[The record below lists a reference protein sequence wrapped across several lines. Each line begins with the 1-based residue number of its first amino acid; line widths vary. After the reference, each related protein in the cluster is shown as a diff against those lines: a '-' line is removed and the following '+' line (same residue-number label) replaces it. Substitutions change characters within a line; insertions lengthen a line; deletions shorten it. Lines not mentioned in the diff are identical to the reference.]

1 MQNQVN
7 ALPPSP
13 ALRCIEICAGA
24 GGQALGL
31 ERGGFEHAALV
42 EVDADAVDT
51 LRTNRP
57 HWNVLQ
63 ADVRSLPARDLRTE
77 GESIALLAAGVPC
90 PPFSLA
96 GKQLG
101 ADDERDLFP
110 VLLALAAGLRPQAVL
125 IENVKGILQTK
136 FDGYRTAV
144 LQKLKGLG
152 YVTSWRLVR
161 ACDFGVPQLRPRAVL
176 VAMRP
181 ASFAHFIWPEPTTCV
196 ETAPSVG
203 RVLYES
209 MASQG
214 WELAR
219 EWADSAMR
227 IAPTLCGGSRKH
239 GGADL
244 GPSRARQAWAELGVN
259 GSSVADAPPVPGTP
273 LPVKLTVAQM
283 ALLQGFPADW
293 TFAGRKT
300 SAYRQVGNAF
310 PPPVAEAVGRSLATA
325 LTQAVSTADAGSP
338 HTGWL
343 GSEPSGNR
351 LRPVPV
357 ESPGVMA

>member
-1 MQNQVN
+1 MQNQLN
-7 ALPPSP
+7 TPPKNRALT
-13 ALRCIEICAGA
+13 CIEICAGA

-31 ERGGFEHAALV
+31 ERAGFEHAALV
-42 EVDADAVDT
+42 ELDADATST

-57 HWNVLQ
+57 QWNVLHED
-63 ADVRSLPARDLRTE
+63 ARSLLAHDLRPTE
-77 GESIALLAAGVPC
+77 QNVALLAAGVPC

-110 VLLALAAGLRPQAVL
+110 VILALADGLQPQAIL
-125 IENVKGILQTK
+125 IENVKGILQKK
-136 FDGYRTAV
+136 FDNYRTAV
-144 LQKLKGLG
+144 LRQLEDLG
-152 YVTSWRLVR
+152 YATSWRLLR
-161 ACDFGVPQLRPRAVL
+161 ACDFGVPQLRPRSVL

-181 ASFAHFIWPEPTTCV
+181 ASFSRFKWPEPTSCPD
-196 ETAPSVG
+196 TAPSVG
-203 RVLYES
+203 GVLFES

-239 GGADL
+239 GGPDL

-259 GSSVADAPPVPGTP
+259 GSSVADAPPLPGSL
-273 LPVKLTVAQM
+273 LPVKLTVAQI
-283 ALLQGFPADW
+283 ALLQGFPPDW
-293 TFAGRKT
+293 AFTGRKT

-310 PPPVAEAVGRSLATA
+310 PPPVAEAVGRSVASA
-325 LTQAVSTADAGSP
+325 LTQRVSATEVCSP
-338 HTGWL
+338 HTGGL
-343 GSEPSGNR
+343 GSELSGR
-351 LRPVPV
+351 SFQPASI